1 MPGGKCLDV
10 TTIRAA
16 PLHVE
21 AAQATQGQRGA
32 GRGAEC
38 REEQEERH
46 GRAVSTERV
55 PAP

>member
-1 MPGGKCLDV
+1 MDV
-10 TTIRAA
+10 TTSRAS

-21 AAQATQGQRGA
+21 AAQAVQGQGGA

-38 REEQEERH
+38 REEQEERP